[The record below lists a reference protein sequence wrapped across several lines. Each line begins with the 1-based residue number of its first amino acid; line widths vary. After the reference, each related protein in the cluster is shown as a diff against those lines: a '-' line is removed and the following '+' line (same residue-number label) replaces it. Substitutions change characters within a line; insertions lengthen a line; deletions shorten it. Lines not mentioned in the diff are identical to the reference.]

1 MNRSSRT
8 AEHVALFRALE
19 TARRRDRVIDDP
31 YAVRF
36 LTGRY
41 RFLARLA
48 RVPAARR
55 WLERYLDRRFPGGP
69 RASAVVRTRLIDE
82 LVDDALAG
90 ADGHGPAVEGGHEP
104 AGGDGRDA
112 LAADGGREALA
123 GGGGWDAL
131 STEGGRE
138 GLATEGGREA
148 LAGGD
153 GRNGLAADGGRDG
166 SGGEEGRDQVG
177 DSGGRDRLG
186 GGRGQVVLLGAGYDS
201 RAYRLV
207 GLRSVRV
214 FEVDHPAT
222 QATKRRL
229 VGAAVG
235 AERREQVRFVG
246 VDLMRDD
253 LAGAL
258 RQAGFSG
265 EERTVVVWE
274 GVTNYLTADA
284 VDTTLRALAGIAAGG
299 SRIVFTYVD
308 RAALDGS
315 GRYQG
320 VWQDAVRRHGEP
332 WTFGFDPDALPGY
345 LAERG
350 LRLMLDLSARDAAD
364 RYLVP
369 LGRHEP
375 AAAFYRIAQAE
386 VR

>member
-31 YAVRF
+31 YAVLF

-48 RVPAARR
+48 RAPAARR

-82 LVDDALAG
+82 LVDDALAAGRDGHAREGVDGLGPGGAGGLARRGAGGLGAGSG
-90 ADGHGPAVEGGHEP
+90 ADGPA
-104 AGGDGRDA
+104 AGA
-112 LAADGGREALA
+112 
-123 GGGGWDAL
+123 
-131 STEGGRE
+131 
-138 GLATEGGREA
+138 
-148 LAGGD
+148 
-153 GRNGLAADGGRDG
+153 
-166 SGGEEGRDQVG
+166 
-177 DSGGRDRLG
+177 
-186 GGRGQVVLLGAGYDS
+186 GQVVLLGAGYDS
-201 RAYRLV
+201 RAYRLA
-207 GLRSVRV
+207 GLRSARV
-214 FEVDHPAT
+214 LEVDHPAT
-222 QATKRRL
+222 QATKQRL
-229 VGAAVG
+229 VGAAVRV
-235 AERREQVRFVG
+235 ERRAHVRFVG

-258 RQAGFSG
+258 HRAGFSG

-315 GRYQG
+315 GKYQG
-320 VWQDAVRRHGEP
+320 VWDAAVQRHGEP
-332 WTFGFDPDALPGY
+332 WTFGFDPEALPGY

-350 LRLMLDLSARDAAD
+350 LRLTLDLSARDAAD

-375 AAAFYRIAQAE
+375 AAAFYRIAPAE
-386 VR
+386 VC

>member
-1 MNRSSRT
+1 VLNRSSRT

-31 YAVRF
+31 YAVLF

-41 RFLARLA
+41 RFFARLA
-48 RVPAARR
+48 RVPAVRR

-82 LVDDALAG
+82 LVADALA
-90 ADGHGPAVEGGHEP
+90 A
-104 AGGDGRDA
+104 GDGRD
-112 LAADGGREALA
+112 
-123 GGGGWDAL
+123 
-131 STEGGRE
+131 
-138 GLATEGGREA
+138 
-148 LAGGD
+148 
-153 GRNGLAADGGRDG
+153 GLAADGGRDG
-166 SGGEEGRDQVG
+166 
-177 DSGGRDRLG
+177 LA

-201 RAYRLV
+201 RAYRLA
-207 GLRSVRV
+207 GLRSARV

-229 VGAAVG
+229 VGTAVP
-235 AERREQVRFVG
+235 AERRGHVRFVG

-258 RQAGFSG
+258 RRAGFSG
-265 EERTVVVWE
+265 EVRTVVVWE
-274 GVTNYLTADA
+274 GVTNYLSAEA
-284 VDTTLRALAGIAAGG
+284 VDTTLRVLAGIAAGG

-315 GRYQG
+315 GKYQG
-320 VWQDAVRRHGEP
+320 VWQDAVRRQGEP

-350 LRLMLDLSARDAAD
+350 LRLTLDLSARDAAD
-364 RYLVP
+364 RYLAP
-369 LGRHEP
+369 RGRHEP

-386 VR
+386 VG

>member
-1 MNRSSRT
+1 MLNRSSRT

-31 YAVRF
+31 YAVLF

-82 LVDDALAG
+82 LVG
-90 ADGHGPAVEGGHEP
+90 
-104 AGGDGRDA
+104 DA
-112 LAADGGREALA
+112 LAAGRAVPARGG
-123 GGGGWDAL
+123 
-131 STEGGRE
+131 
-138 GLATEGGREA
+138 
-148 LAGGD
+148 
-153 GRNGLAADGGRDG
+153 ADGGADGFGAG
-166 SGGEEGRDQVG
+166 SGADTPAVG
-177 DSGGRDRLG
+177 A
-186 GGRGQVVLLGAGYDS
+186 GQVVLLGAGFDS
-201 RAYRLV
+201 RAYRLA
-207 GLRSVRV
+207 GLRVARV

-222 QATKRRL
+222 QATKQRL
-229 VGAAVG
+229 VGAAVR
-235 AERREQVRFVG
+235 AERRAHVRFVG

-258 RQAGFSG
+258 HRAGFSG

-320 VWQDAVRRHGEP
+320 VWEDAVRRHGEP

-350 LRLMLDLSARDAAD
+350 LRLTLDLSARDAAD

>member
-1 MNRSSRT
+1 LNRSSRT

-31 YAVRF
+31 YAATF

-55 WLERYLDRRFPGGP
+55 RLERYLDRRFPGGP

-82 LVDDALAG
+82 LVDEALAAG
-90 ADGHGPAVEGGHEP
+90 RDTPASGGGRVGSGRDAP
-104 AGGDGRDA
+104 AGGA
-112 LAADGGREALA
+112 
-123 GGGGWDAL
+123 
-131 STEGGRE
+131 
-138 GLATEGGREA
+138 
-148 LAGGD
+148 
-153 GRNGLAADGGRDG
+153 
-166 SGGEEGRDQVG
+166 
-177 DSGGRDRLG
+177 
-186 GGRGQVVLLGAGYDS
+186 GQVVLLGAGYDS
-201 RAYRLV
+201 RAYRLP
-207 GLRSVRV
+207 GLRSAVV
-214 FEVDHPAT
+214 FEIDHPAT

-229 VGAAVG
+229 VGGAVP
-235 AERREQVRFVG
+235 AERRAHVRFVG

-253 LAGAL
+253 LAAAL
-258 RQAGFSG
+258 RGAGFSS
-265 EERTVVVWE
+265 ELRTVVVWE
-274 GVTNYLTADA
+274 GVTNYLTAEA
-284 VDTTLRALAGIAAGG
+284 VDTTLRGLAGIAAGG

-315 GRYQG
+315 GNYRG

-332 WTFGFDPDALPGY
+332 WTFGFDPGALRGY

-364 RYLVP
+364 RYLLP

-386 VR
+386 VC